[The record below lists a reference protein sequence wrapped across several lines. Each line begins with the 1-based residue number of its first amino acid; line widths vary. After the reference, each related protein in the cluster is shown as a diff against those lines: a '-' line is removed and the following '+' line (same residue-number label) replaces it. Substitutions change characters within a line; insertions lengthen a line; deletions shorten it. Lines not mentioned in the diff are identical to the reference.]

1 MTRSNDTI
9 YMSDKK
15 GSCAPGQTPQVKQ
28 TAGSGTL
35 TMEVLGIFINA
46 FFKLNEF
53 LIELTK
59 RIKLIQYFV
68 PSRFMYRQTNRE
80 QWYL

>member
-1 MTRSNDTI
+1 
-9 YMSDKK
+9 MSDKK

-46 FFKLNEF
+46 FF
-53 LIELTK
+53 LIEWIVLTHEEDK
-59 RIKLIQYFV
+59 TYTIFCSFQILV
-68 PSRFMYRQTNRE
+68 
-80 QWYL
+80 

>member
-15 GSCAPGQTPQVKQ
+15 GSCAPGQTPTVKQ

-35 TMEVLGIFINA
+35 TMEVQGRIFMNA
-46 FFKLNEF
+46 YSFLN
-53 LIELTK
+53 
-59 RIKLIQYFV
+59 
-68 PSRFMYRQTNRE
+68 
-80 QWYL
+80 

>member
-1 MTRSNDTI
+1 MFNYIIFFLTKALTRSNDTI

-15 GSCAPGQTPQVKQ
+15 GSCVPGQTPQVKQ

-46 FFKLNEF
+46 FFLN
-53 LIELTK
+53 
-59 RIKLIQYFV
+59 
-68 PSRFMYRQTNRE
+68 
-80 QWYL
+80 